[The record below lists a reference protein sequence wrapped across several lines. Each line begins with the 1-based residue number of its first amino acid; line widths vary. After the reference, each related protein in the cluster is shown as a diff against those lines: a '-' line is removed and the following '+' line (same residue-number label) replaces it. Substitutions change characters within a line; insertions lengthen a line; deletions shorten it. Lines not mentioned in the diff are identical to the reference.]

1 MKYFPLVAIA
11 LLAAC
16 SNPKR
21 DRKINPDTTV
31 PAAVVDT
38 PQAADMT
45 ALDTSA
51 RNQAAVRD
59 VLDGLPDLME
69 GDIIVQDIQNA
80 TGDLMREA
88 MPGEW
93 TNIGIIFRRDADGA
107 MVVLDVIGKVR
118 LTPLPEWISGG
129 RENKLALYRLQD
141 GENLLVPKNVKKV
154 RAACKPFKSTPAD
167 RYFGWSDDELYSSEL
182 VWKVYQNGLGIS
194 LCPLRKL
201 NTLSLGGEKVK
212 PLITKKY
219 GTAVPS
225 TEYAVTITDLI
236 SSPQLKQLYVR

>member
-1 MKYFPLVAIA
+1 MKYFTLTVLV

-21 DRKINPDTTV
+21 DRQINADTAAT
-31 PAAVVDT
+31 AAVADT
-38 PQAADMT
+38 PKPEDMA

-51 RNQAAVRD
+51 RNQAAVKD

-88 MPGEW
+88 MPAEW

-107 MVVLDVIGKVR
+107 MVVMDVIGKVR
-118 LTPLPEWISGG
+118 LTPLPEWISAG
-129 RENKLALYRLQD
+129 RENKVALYRLKD
-141 GENLLVPKNVKKV
+141 GENQLVPKNVKKLRV
-154 RAACKPFKSTPAD
+154 ACKPFKSTPAD

-219 GTAVPS
+219 GAVVPA
-225 TEYAVTITDLI
+225 TEYAVTIADI
-236 SSPQLKQLYVR
+236 YSSPQLKLLYAR